1 MVAYDEKIK
10 PLLNDRQKILDKAKA
25 ASKAPLTEHSDNMRI
40 FTQLERSQRNISC
53 LVEYYAIEKRIM
65 LLMEENTNCEF

>member
-10 PLLNDRQKILDKAKA
+10 PLLNDRQQILDKAKA

-40 FTQLERSQRNISC
+40 VRRLERSRRNINC
-53 LVEYYAIEKRIM
+53 LAEYYAIEKRIM
-65 LLMEENTNCEF
+65 LLKK